1 MILKCNAVIG
11 KQVLLHKAPFQNRSF
26 FFPYWFFFFLPQS
39 YDEEELAAAWNS
51 CARLSCLEHGFTIHS
66 SFDLVPPYPRFEPR
80 ISLKC
85 DSSVVINTGNLLHCL
100 NFNLEKAKCKSNNK
114 TGQNPAPAELMKFA
128 QQWASATVNP
138 HLFRYVREMK
148 I

>member
-1 MILKCNAVIG
+1 MKYFCINFYFKIL
-11 KQVLLHKAPFQNRSF
+11 PFSDSSLIS
-26 FFPYWFFFFLPQS
+26 FFLPQS
-39 YDEEELAAAWNS
+39 YEEEELAAAWNS

-138 HLFRYVREMK
+138 HLFRYVREMSQ
-148 I
+148 ITIQFLI